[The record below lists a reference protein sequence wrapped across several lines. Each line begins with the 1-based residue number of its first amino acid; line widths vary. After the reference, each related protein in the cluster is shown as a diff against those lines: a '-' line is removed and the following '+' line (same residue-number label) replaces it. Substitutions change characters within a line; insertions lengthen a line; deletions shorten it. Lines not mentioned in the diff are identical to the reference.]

1 MAGPAIVGLEILGS
15 SHWVCRVLWSI
26 KKIRPSVWTR
36 SSQPSGRGPKSSS
49 WRRLGTLDCTG
60 KAEGRPLRGSTQVV
74 FLSLWLIKKTRP
86 FGATCIVQ
94 PSGRPSWFKARLTWD
109 WPEAEAPGPEAESR
123 LDPESVSVM
132 ESDLIEGAGDPVDS
146 PPIDKSWVIWINEES
161 FAEGLKITILD
172 QIFRREN
179 SKSYLFEV
187 VDELLCRGA
196 VFTESSMLMWTR
208 GRGST
213 WSSVLAGA
221 SWVPGCCHWV
231 VRATW
236 LT

>member
-1 MAGPAIVGLEILGS
+1 MIDKEYLKTRRNKKKKTFEKGPFTKL
-15 SHWVCRVLWSI
+15 
-26 KKIRPSVWTR
+26 
-36 SSQPSGRGPKSSS
+36 
-49 WRRLGTLDCTG
+49 
-60 KAEGRPLRGSTQVV
+60 
-74 FLSLWLIKKTRP
+74 TRP

-94 PSGRPSWFKARLTWD
+94 FSGRPSWFKARLTWD

-196 VFTESSMLMWTR
+196 VFTESSMLM
-208 GRGST
+208 
-213 WSSVLAGA
+213 
-221 SWVPGCCHWV
+221 
-231 VRATW
+231 
-236 LT
+236 